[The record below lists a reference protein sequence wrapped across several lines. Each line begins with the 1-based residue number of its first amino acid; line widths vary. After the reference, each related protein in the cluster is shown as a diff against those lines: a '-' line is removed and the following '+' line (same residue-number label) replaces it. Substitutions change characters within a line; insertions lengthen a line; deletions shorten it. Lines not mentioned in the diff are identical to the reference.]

1 MELKRTFTELG
12 TEPVGR
18 LLLRYATPAI
28 IAMTAASLYN
38 IIDAIFIGQGV
49 SALAIAGISLTFPVM
64 QLTQAFGAMVGVGAS
79 TLLSVKLGERDYGTA
94 RNILG
99 NVLVL
104 NIVMGL
110 GIGLVMY
117 MFLNPILRFF
127 GAGDET
133 LEYAREFM
141 EIILFGNVITH
152 MYLGLNAML
161 RSAAHPRE
169 AMMATIYTVL
179 LNLVLAPLFIYAFRW
194 GIRGAA
200 LATVLSQTVVLVWQF
215 RILSNPGEF
224 LHFEKGTYR
233 LRRRI
238 VVGSLTIGLSPFLIN
253 LCGCMITV
261 VFNWQLTR
269 IGGDMEMASYGIV
282 NRIGFMFVMIII
294 GLNQGMQPIAGYNYG
309 ARLIG
314 RLRRVLQL
322 SIMVATVV
330 CCVGFLIGMC
340 IPSLVARAFTTDADL
355 IRRVAHDMPIFFCTF
370 PIIGFQIV
378 TTSFFQSI
386 GIVKKSIF
394 LSLSR
399 QLIFVLPGLLLLPL
413 WLDVDGVWWSIPLA
427 DVLATGTTLVLLIH
441 QIRTFKKQDE
451 GEPRLAVTDDSV

>member
-1 MELKRTFTELG
+1 MNNTELRQTFTELG

-18 LLLRYATPAI
+18 LLLKYATPAI

-64 QLTQAFGAMVGVGAS
+64 QLTQAFGSMVGVGAS
-79 TLLSVKLGERDYGTA
+79 TLLSVKLGERDYSTA

-99 NVLVL
+99 NVLTL
-104 NIVMGL
+104 NILMGL
-110 GIGLVMY
+110 GIGLVMLL
-117 MFLNPILRFF
+117 FINPILRFF

-133 LEYAREFM
+133 LQYAREFM
-141 EIILFGNVITH
+141 QVILLGNVITH
-152 MYLGLNAML
+152 IYLGLNAML

-179 LNLVLAPLFIYAFRW
+179 LNLVFAPLFIYAFHW

-200 LATVLSQTVVLVWQF
+200 LATVLSQAIVLIWQF
-215 RILSNPGEF
+215 HILNNRQEF
-224 LHFEKGTYR
+224 LHFQRGTYR

-238 VVGSLTIGLSPFLIN
+238 VAGSLTIGLSPFLIS
-253 LCGCMITV
+253 LCGCLITV

-282 NRIGFMFVMIII
+282 NRIGFMFVMVIV

-309 ARLIG
+309 ARLIP
-314 RLRRVLQL
+314 RLRQVLQKAIL
-322 SIMVATVV
+322 VATIV
-330 CCVGFLIGMC
+330 CMAGFAIGMC
-340 IPSLVARAFTTDADL
+340 IPALTARAFTTDADL

-399 QLIFVLPGLLLLPL
+399 QLIFVLPGLLLFPL
-413 WLDVDGVWWSIPLA
+413 WMGADGVWWSIPVA
-427 DVLATGTTLVLLIH
+427 DMLATFTTLVLLLH
-441 QIRTFKKQDE
+441 QIRVFKRQDADRSAPE
-451 GEPRLAVTDDSV
+451 